1 MSKAIYLTGA
11 AANVMM
17 DIWAASQKVPAGV
30 PVPVTNAAGASELE
44 RAGMI
49 ESHHLGKGFG
59 AVVTPKGAAFV
70 KDAIKHFNN

>member
-1 MSKAIYLTGA
+1 MSKAVYMSGK

-30 PVPVTNAAGASELE
+30 PVPVTDASGASELE

-49 ESHHLGKGFG
+49 ERHHLGKGFG
-59 AVVTPKGAAFV
+59 AVVTSKGAAFV
-70 KDAIKHFNN
+70 RDAIRQHSN